1 MKLIVDEMP
10 YFSDDYLFS
19 SARYDGVFCKL
30 AKWDMP
36 CSYLHPFKK
45 READRD
51 RNACPFLMTLEE
63 ATAAQQSTNQTEETK
78 EVNKDGEH

>member
-1 MKLIVDEMP
+1 MKIIVDEMP
-10 YFSDDYLFS
+10 YFSDDCLFGT
-19 SARYDGVFCKL
+19 RGYEGVFCKL
-30 AKWDMP
+30 SGWNML
-36 CSYLHPFKK
+36 CEYLHPFKK

-63 ATAAQQSTNQTEETK
+63 ATAAQQSANQTEETE